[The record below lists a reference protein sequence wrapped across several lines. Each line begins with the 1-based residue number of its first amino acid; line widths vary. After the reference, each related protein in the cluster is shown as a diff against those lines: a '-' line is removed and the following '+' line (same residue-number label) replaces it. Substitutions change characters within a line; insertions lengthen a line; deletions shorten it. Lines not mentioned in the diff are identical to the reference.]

1 MNEGQNLN
9 LRGRHFIDETVT
21 LDEELSDGWLVEFRD
36 DATAFAEGVE
46 GGGGVESL
54 NEQTLS
60 RGPRV
65 LGDVGDGSVEH
76 PLGLIGPDYPS
87 LPRSHF

>member
-21 LDEELSDGWLVEFRD
+21 LDEEFADSWLVEFRD
-36 DATAFAEGVE
+36 HATAFAEGIE

-54 NEQTLS
+54 KKK
-60 RGPRV
+60 
-65 LGDVGDGSVEH
+65 
-76 PLGLIGPDYPS
+76 
-87 LPRSHF
+87 F